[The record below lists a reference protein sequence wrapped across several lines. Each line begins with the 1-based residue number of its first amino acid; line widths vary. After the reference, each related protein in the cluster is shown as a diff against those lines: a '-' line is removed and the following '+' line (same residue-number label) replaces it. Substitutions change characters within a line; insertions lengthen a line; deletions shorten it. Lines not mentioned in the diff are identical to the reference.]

1 MTLGYDVFVHMC
13 DIRTASQQSRT
24 RRNVKERNVKFLL
37 DEGPIRSK
45 YWTSLSISTVHRLF
59 RRIMET
65 NIVYFLQTGGNQ
77 PKIHKPGNAQQA
89 FFGHV
94 TQGLTS
100 VRSARDDL
108 ETSADLPP
116 LGNDPVSLRL
126 RRILNFTRVRRL
138 IDKSKKKKTPI
149 RNEG

>member
-1 MTLGYDVFVHMC
+1 MCLFICATSVLLVSSLVHVETSKRETSNFSLTKC
-13 DIRTASQQSRT
+13 
-24 RRNVKERNVKFLL
+24 L
-37 DEGPIRSK
+37 RSK